1 MCEMMLKA
9 LPENA
14 GLNMRAQSRRG
25 EEEIEKT
32 GEQTSLI
39 SHSNGARRKLE
50 FSTTL
55 ESRDHE

>member
-14 GLNMRAQSRRG
+14 GLHMRAQSRRG
-25 EEEIEKT
+25 QENGEGKSEKV
-32 GEQTSLI
+32 SLI
-39 SHSNGARRKLE
+39 SHPNCACRKLE